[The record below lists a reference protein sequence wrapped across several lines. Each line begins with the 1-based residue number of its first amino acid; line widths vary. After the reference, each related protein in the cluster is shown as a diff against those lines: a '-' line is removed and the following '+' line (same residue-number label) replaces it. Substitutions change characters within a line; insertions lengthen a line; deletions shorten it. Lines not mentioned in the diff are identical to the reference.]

1 MERLNGAEKVN
12 LTLWLGIDVSLV
24 ETEGPGAKEEVGLMQ
39 RISTQEV

>member
-1 MERLNGAEKVN
+1 MERLNRAEKVD

-24 ETEGPGAKEEVGLMQ
+24 ETEGPAAKEEVGLMQ